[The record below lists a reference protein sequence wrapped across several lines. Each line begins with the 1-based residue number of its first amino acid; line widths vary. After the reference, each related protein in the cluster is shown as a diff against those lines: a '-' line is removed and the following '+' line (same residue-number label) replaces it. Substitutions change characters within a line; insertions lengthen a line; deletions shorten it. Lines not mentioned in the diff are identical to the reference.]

1 MAGITGIGSGMDI
14 DSIVKAMVT
23 AEQAPKQNQLAKLE
37 NKTVAQFSALGQLK
51 GAISSFQTALAELNS
66 PSQFLAR
73 TATSSDSKVATLS
86 ASQSAAAGSYK
97 LEITQLASSSKVAL
111 AAIPAAADT
120 KLSSG
125 TMTIKVGATDTL
137 NITVDS
143 SNNTLAGI
151 RDAINKAGGTVSA
164 SIVTDDQGARL
175 VLSSSKMG
183 DGNDITVAAASSGG
197 EPDTTPLDRL
207 AFTGNAV
214 QPDPAD
220 PQYGPEGAA
229 HPDYLAAL
237 QAYNAAGKVVSTA
250 QSAKLTIDGLSITRD
265 SNTIS
270 KGDAGGSGI
279 DGVSIEL
286 KTLGSSTLTV
296 ARDQAGVKAKVEK
309 FVEAYNT
316 MMGFI
321 SESTKVTTVND
332 NAAPVAGAL
341 VGDSMVRALVS
352 AVRNEMVA
360 LHGDGAVRVLAD
372 LGVTTQKN
380 GQLAIDSTKLGKA
393 ISDDFDGV
401 AAYFTGDQGLASRM
415 TAKLDAYSSSDG
427 ILEQRTGQL
436 QATLS
441 KVDKQK
447 EELTTRMTALSE
459 RLYKQF
465 NTMDALVGQLK
476 STSDSLTSLF
486 ESMPGVVSDKNR

>member
-23 AEQAPKQNQLAKLE
+23 AEQTPKQNQLAKLE
-37 NKTVAQFSALGQLK
+37 KTTTAQFSALGQLK

-73 TATSSDSKVATLS
+73 TATSSDSKVATVS

-97 LEITQLASSSKVAL
+97 LEVTQLASSSKVAL
-111 AAIPAAADT
+111 AAIPAADT

-125 TMTIKVGATDTL
+125 TLTIKVGATDAL
-137 NITVDS
+137 NISIDS
-143 SNNTLAGI
+143 NNNTLAGI

-164 SIVTDDQGARL
+164 SIVTDNAGARL

-183 DGNDITVAAASSGG
+183 DGNDITVAVANPGN
-197 EPDTTPLDRL
+197 EPDTTSLNSL
-207 AFTGNAV
+207 AFTGNAI
-214 QPDPAD
+214 QPDPEAA
-220 PQYGPEGAA
+220 QYAPDGAA
-229 HPDYLAAL
+229 HPDYIAAL
-237 QAYNAAGKVVSTA
+237 QDYNAAGKVVSEA
-250 QSAKLTIDGLSITRD
+250 KSAKLTIDGLSITRD

-270 KGDAGGSGI
+270 TADGASSGI

-286 KTLGSSTLTV
+286 KALGSSTLTV

-321 SESTKVTTVND
+321 NESTKVTIVND
-332 NAAPVAGAL
+332 TSAPVTGAL
-341 VGDSMVRALVS
+341 VGDSTVRALVS

-360 LHGDGAVRVLAD
+360 LQGDGAVRVLAD

-380 GQLAIDSTKLGKA
+380 GTLAIDSDKLGKA
-393 ISDDFDGV
+393 ISNNFEGV
-401 AAYFTGDQGLASRM
+401 AAYFTGDQGLASRL
-415 TAKLDAYSSSDG
+415 TGKLSAYTGSGS
-427 ILEQRTGQL
+427 ILEQRTDIL
-436 QATLS
+436 QSTLD

-447 EELTTRMTALSE
+447 EDLTARMAALSE

-465 NTMDALVGQLK
+465 NAMDALVGQLK

-486 ESMPGVVSDKNR
+486 DNMPGFVKSKD